1 MKKHT
6 LLFVSS
12 ALFLLFIIFT
22 IIVKTVDVQ
31 YIYNGTYLGLHDMNF
46 RIGNLITSY
55 NHYRGMKLISDI
67 ILYVGIGYSGL
78 IMIFGVISLIKVKSL
93 KALNKRYFLLIGAY
107 VLIVLLFAF
116 FEIVKVNYS
125 PDSSSEHLKAS
136 YPSTHVFVGCSLFL
150 VNSYTA
156 IKLLKPEKEWF
167 IDLIY
172 ISTGLI
178 VALLTFT
185 RTMSAKHWI
194 SDIIASVLL
203 IASVYALFIYISH
216 LTLPNEKE
224 EVNTI
229 E

>member
-46 RIGNLITSY
+46 KIGNLITSY
-55 NHYRGMKLISDI
+55 NHYRGMKLISNI

-78 IMIFGVISLIKVKSL
+78 IMIFGTISLIKVKSL
-93 KALNKRYFLLIGAY
+93 KALNKRYYLLIGAY

-125 PDSSSEHLKAS
+125 PDSSHEHLKAS

-150 VNSYTA
+150 LNSYTA

-203 IASVYALFIYISH
+203 TASVYVLFIYISH
-216 LTLPNEKE
+216 LALPKIE
-224 EVNTI
+224 EVETI